1 MSFTAGLHMTQS
13 QPAKTCLFMQKKN
26 PKHKVDCRVCIVCA
40 RSFISYIVELRGVRS
55 DQGFALGGFQ
65 VGRMHCSQGGCGSC
79 EGLLCGVY
87 GKMGDD

>member
-1 MSFTAGLHMTQS
+1 M
-13 QPAKTCLFMQKKN
+13 
-26 PKHKVDCRVCIVCA
+26 CA

-87 GKMGDD
+87 GKTGDD